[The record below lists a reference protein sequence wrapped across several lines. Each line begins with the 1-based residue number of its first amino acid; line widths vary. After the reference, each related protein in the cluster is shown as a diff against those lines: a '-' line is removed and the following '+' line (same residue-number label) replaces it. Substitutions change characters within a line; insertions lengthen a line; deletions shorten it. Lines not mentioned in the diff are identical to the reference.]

1 MKTRMIV
8 LAIILGVILSILI
21 PFAIPPVVLA
31 QTVCRNALGVVIPC
45 PEEQNKK
52 KTATPPRPTRTPTPT
67 STLTPSVTPVASLT
81 PTAVLPLPIIPG
93 GDEPPQ
99 PSGFPGGF
107 GWLFGLLVPAVLVL
121 LGWFFLQQNRKGG
134 SPGSEQGFDTDMK
147 PGERSGFDTD
157 MRPGSAQGFDTEMQ
171 PGEDGGTT
179 LNNNED
185 GGTMLNNNDGGASM
199 TNNE

>member
-107 GWLFGLLVPAVLVL
+107 GWLFGFLVPAVLVL
-121 LGWFFLQQNRKGG
+121 VGWFFLGQKRKDGG
-134 SPGSEQGFDTDMK
+134 QGKASPSDFNFTHFFDKASPQMKPGSDQGFDTDML
-147 PGERSGFDTD
+147 PGEDGGTSLN
-157 MRPGSAQGFDTEMQ
+157 SN
-171 PGEDGGTT
+171 DGGTT
-179 LNNNED
+179 LNNND
-185 GGTMLNNNDGGASM
+185 GGPSM